1 MAKRLKIFENVVE
14 MFSKNRHSHSGM
26 GHFLFSI
33 NALEAV
39 VAAVLRRPNMAKTDA
54 AVSVEIGDL
63 SGSVKTQTQNP
74 NPKIEYAEVDFSG
87 GVFTIPDDLKA
98 IGAKGHPNLES
109 LAQPFE
115 LRNTA
120 F

>member
-1 MAKRLKIFENVVE
+1 
-14 MFSKNRHSHSGM
+14 M

-39 VAAVLRRPNMAKTDA
+39 VEAVLCRPNRAKTDA
-54 AVSVEIGDL
+54 VVSAEIGVL
-63 SGSVKTQTQNP
+63 SGSVRTQTQNP
-74 NPKIEYAEVDFSG
+74 NPKIEYAAVDFSG
-87 GVFTIPDDLKA
+87 GVFTIPDDFEA

-115 LRNTA
+115 LRNPA